1 MDFAEALDQVEFADE
16 ERLFLQPLMRE
27 AINAV
32 KKANNDPMMRGTHR
46 MMCLQSVLK
55 RVAARLNEPNLL
67 INLMDEFSTK
77 KLTST
82 ANLKDIV
89 QWQMKRQQ

>member
-27 AINAV
+27 VINAV
-32 KKANNDPMMRGTHR
+32 KKANDDPMMRGTHR

-55 RVAARLNEPNLL
+55 RVATRLNEPNLL
-67 INLMDEFSTK
+67 INLMDEYSKK
-77 KLTST
+77 KLTTT
-82 ANLKDIV
+82 ANLKEIV
-89 QWQMKRQQ
+89 HWQMKKQQ

>member
-1 MDFAEALDQVEFADE
+1 MK
-16 ERLFLQPLMRE
+16 E

-32 KKANNDPMMRGTHR
+32 KRANDDSMMRGTHR
-46 MMCLQSVLK
+46 MMCLQSALK

-67 INLMDEFSTK
+67 INLMDEYSTK
-77 KLTST
+77 KLRTS

-89 QWQMKRQQ
+89 HWQMKRTK

>member
-27 AINAV
+27 AINEV
-32 KKANNDPMMRGTHR
+32 KKANDDPMMRGTHR

>member
-1 MDFAEALDQVEFADE
+1 MK
-16 ERLFLQPLMRE
+16 E

-32 KKANNDPMMRGTHR
+32 KRANDDNMMRGTHR
-46 MMCLQSVLK
+46 MMCLRSVLN

-67 INLMDEFSTK
+67 INLMDEYSTK
-77 KLTST
+77 KLRTS

-89 QWQMKRQQ
+89 IWQMKRSK

>member
-1 MDFAEALDQVEFADE
+1 
-16 ERLFLQPLMRE
+16 
-27 AINAV
+27 
-32 KKANNDPMMRGTHR
+32 MRGTHR

>member
-16 ERLFLQPLMRE
+16 ERLFLQQLMRE
-27 AINAV
+27 AINAA
-32 KKANNDPMMRGTHR
+32 KKANDEPMMRGTHR

-55 RVAARLNEPNLL
+55 RFASRLNDPNLL
-67 INLMDEFSTK
+67 INLMDEYSK
-77 KLTST
+77 KRLTAT

-89 QWQMKRQQ
+89 QWQMKRH